1 MQWLKRTA
9 TWGLLLVA
17 CAAGAEQ
24 SIEQQ
29 LKERLKTSMPEAK
42 VTGVKPAAIAGLYEV
57 MLGPTVLYMTAD
69 GRYAFRGDI
78 FDLQGRSNLTSQR
91 RVEARQAAFH
101 AAEQGAIEFAPA
113 DGKIAH
119 TLYVFTD
126 VDCGYCRKMHGEIG
140 KLNAAGIAVKYF
152 AFPRTGLNSE
162 SFNKAVTVWCS
173 ADKKEALT
181 LSKQGRELAAKT
193 CPNPVAAQYE
203 LGQSMGVHGTP
214 AVYLEDGHELGGYV
228 PAAELIKMFAD
239 GQM

>member
-42 VTGVKPAAIAGLYEV
+42 VTSVKPAAIAGLYEV

-113 DGKIAH
+113 GKIAH

-126 VDCGYCRKMHGEIG
+126 VDCGYCRKMHGEVG

-181 LSKQGRELAAKT
+181 LSKQGRELEPKT

-228 PAAELIKMFAD
+228 PAAELIKMLAD
-239 GQM
+239 GQR